1 MDDSPPCS
9 SGGFPGGSNGKNLPA
24 IQWTGAQSLGREDT
38 LEKEMATCSSI
49 LAWRILCTEE
59 TNGLQS
65 MGLQKSQTRLSNQ
78 HLHAPLSMEFS
89 RQEFWNGLPFPI
101 PGDLPNPGIKSV
113 SLAGWFFT
121 TDTTWEAS
129 VEDETLNLD

>member
-1 MDDSPPCS
+1 M
-9 SGGFPGGSNGKNLPA
+9 GS
-24 IQWTGAQSLGREDT
+24 
-38 LEKEMATCSSI
+38 
-49 LAWRILCTEE
+49 
-59 TNGLQS
+59 
-65 MGLQKSQTRLSNQ
+65 QKSQTRLSNQ
-78 HLHAPLSMEFS
+78 HFHASLSMEFS

-101 PGDLPNPGIKSV
+101 PGDLPNPGIKPV